1 MTIGGLQDDLNRLVY
16 QPVRFRIGEAWS
28 GLVVCATFGIIVS
41 LALGSPWGYAT
52 ALVAAVAAVVVIHRA
67 SRIGLF
73 VDTQGVA
80 ISNYWT
86 EHHLSWEDIRGVG
99 IAVKGVL
106 PQPAF
111 AFNLRS
117 GRVVFAQATPPRQ
130 SDRNELRE
138 AMLALGPADVE
149 ALPDIAAKYGIG
161 SDRAL
166 TARLRLWWRSRFG

>member
-1 MTIGGLQDDLNRLVY
+1 VNRLVY
-16 QPVRFRIGEAWS
+16 QPVRFRVGEAWS
-28 GLVVCATFGIIVS
+28 GLVVCATVGIIVS

-80 ISNYWT
+80 IRNYWT
-86 EHHLSWEDIRGVG
+86 EHHLSWQDIRGVG

-117 GRVVFAQATPPRQ
+117 GRVVFAQATPLRQ
-130 SDRNELRE
+130 SDRQELR
-138 AMLALGPADVE
+138 AAILVLAPAEVE
-149 ALPDIAAKYGIG
+149 VLPDTAAAFGVG

-166 TARLRLWWRSRFG
+166 TARLGLWWRSRSG

>member
-1 MTIGGLQDDLNRLVY
+1 MKIEGAENEVNRLTY

-28 GLVVCATFGIIVS
+28 GLIVCATVGIVVS

-52 ALVAAVAAVVVIHRA
+52 ALVAGVAAVVVVHRA

-73 VDTQGVA
+73 VDTHGVT
-80 ISNYWT
+80 IRNYWT
-86 EHHLSWEDIRGVG
+86 EHHLSWQDIRGVG

-130 SDRNELRE
+130 SDRHELR
-138 AMLALGPADVE
+138 AAILALAPPEVE
-149 ALPDIAAKYGIG
+149 ALPDIAAKFGIG

-166 TARLRLWWRSRFG
+166 TARLRLWWRSRFE

>member
-1 MTIGGLQDDLNRLVY
+1 V
-16 QPVRFRIGEAWS
+16 
-28 GLVVCATFGIIVS
+28 
-41 LALGSPWGYAT
+41 T
-52 ALVAAVAAVVVIHRA
+52 ALLAVAAAVVVIHRA

-73 VDTQGVA
+73 VDPEGVS
-80 ISNYWT
+80 IRNYWT
-86 EHHLSWEDIRGVG
+86 EQHLLWRDIRGVG

-117 GRVVFAQATPPRQ
+117 GRVVLAQATPPRQ
-130 SDRNELRE
+130 SDRQAVRE
-138 AMLALGPADVE
+138 AILALAPVSVE

-166 TARLRLWWRSRFG
+166 TARLRVWWRSRFE